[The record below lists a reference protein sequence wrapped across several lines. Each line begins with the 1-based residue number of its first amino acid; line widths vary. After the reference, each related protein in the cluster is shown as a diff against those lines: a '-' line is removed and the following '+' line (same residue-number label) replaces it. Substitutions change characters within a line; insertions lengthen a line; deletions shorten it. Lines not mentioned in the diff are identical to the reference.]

1 MTRLGIAQ
9 QRIEAAIKRIELVLN
24 RRLTLDDSSKTQS
37 ELVAS
42 LEKVHHENKRL
53 RDVNSE
59 ISSKLAGT
67 IQRIERVLK
76 D

>member
-24 RRLTLDDSSKTQS
+24 RRLTLDDSSETQS
-37 ELVAS
+37 GLAAS
-42 LEKVHHENKRL
+42 LEKAYHDNKRL
-53 RDVNSE
+53 RDINSA
-59 ISSKLAGT
+59 ISSKLDGT
-67 IQRIERVLK
+67 IKRIERVLK